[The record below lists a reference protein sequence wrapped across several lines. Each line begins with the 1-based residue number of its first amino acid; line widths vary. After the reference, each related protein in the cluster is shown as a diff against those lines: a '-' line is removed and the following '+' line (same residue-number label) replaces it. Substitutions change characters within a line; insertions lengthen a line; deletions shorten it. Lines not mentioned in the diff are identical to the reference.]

1 MSVWLNSWTRMSK
14 IRQREARA
22 GFLFVLPWLLSLLVF
37 TVYPVFATTYLSFT
51 NYSIVESPDWVGLA
65 NYREMFSADP
75 SFWPAVSN
83 SAFYALLSV
92 PLGLVVSLGVAVVL
106 NLRATGI
113 GLYRTLFYLP
123 SVVPPVVS
131 TLVFLVMF
139 EPQAG
144 LINTLL
150 QSIGLPG
157 PAWFSDPA
165 WAKPGLVILSLWGIG
180 TSVMI
185 FLAGLQDV
193 PQSLLE
199 AAEID
204 GAGPGQKFWH
214 ITLPLLTP
222 MILFNLVM
230 GVIYSF
236 QVFIQALVIGGTTGK
251 PVEATL
257 MFMVLIYRNAFRY
270 FKMGYAS
277 ALATVMFVAV
287 VAITLLIFRTARL
300 WVFYET
306 DDRR

>member
-1 MSVWLNSWTRMSK
+1 
-14 IRQREARA
+14 
-22 GFLFVLPWLLSLLVF
+22 
-37 TVYPVFATTYLSFT
+37 
-51 NYSIVESPDWVGLA
+51 
-65 NYREMFSADP
+65 
-75 SFWPAVSN
+75 
-83 SAFYALLSV
+83 
-92 PLGLVVSLGVAVVL
+92 

-150 QSIGLPG
+150 QMIGLPG

-165 WAKPGLVILSLWGIG
+165 WAKPGLVLLSLWGIG

-222 MILFNLVM
+222 M
-230 GVIYSF
+230 
-236 QVFIQALVIGGTTGK
+236 
-251 PVEATL
+251 
-257 MFMVLIYRNAFRY
+257 
-270 FKMGYAS
+270 
-277 ALATVMFVAV
+277 
-287 VAITLLIFRTARL
+287 
-300 WVFYET
+300 
-306 DDRR
+306 